1 MTHWN
6 ALGLAALAVIFYRAA
21 GSSNA
26 SQMINPL
33 EQSHE
38 YQKNPHPPFCHCKR
52 LQ

>member
-6 ALGLAALAVIFYRAA
+6 ALGLAALAVVFYGAV

-26 SQMINPL
+26 SHMFNPL

-38 YQKNPHPPFCHCKR
+38 YHPNPPSPVRPSKHW
-52 LQ
+52 Q